1 MNAQE
6 PTAAPLNPDP
16 LLDVPQA
23 AEYLGTSERHVRL
36 LTSKCAIT
44 VTRVGN
50 KVRFRRS
57 ELNTYLVTRT
67 TPAKVGE

>member
-1 MNAQE
+1 MDTHETN
-6 PTAAPLNPDP
+6 AAPINPDP

>member
-1 MNAQE
+1 MDTQE
-6 PTAAPLNPDP
+6 PSPAALNPDP

>member
-36 LTSKCAIT
+36 LTSKE
-44 VTRVGN
+44 

>member
-1 MNAQE
+1 MQE
-6 PTAAPLNPDP
+6 QTVPNSVLNPDP

-23 AEYLGTSERHVRL
+23 ADFLGTSERHVRL

-57 ELNTYLVTRT
+57 ELNTYLITRT
-67 TPAKVGE
+67 TPAKLGE

>member
-1 MNAQE
+1 METQE
-6 PTAAPLNPDP
+6 QSTVSINPDP
-16 LLDVPQA
+16 LLDVSQA
-23 AEYLGTSERHVRL
+23 AEYLGTSERHIRL
-36 LTSKCAIT
+36 LTSKCLIT

-67 TPAKVGE
+67 TPAKVAE